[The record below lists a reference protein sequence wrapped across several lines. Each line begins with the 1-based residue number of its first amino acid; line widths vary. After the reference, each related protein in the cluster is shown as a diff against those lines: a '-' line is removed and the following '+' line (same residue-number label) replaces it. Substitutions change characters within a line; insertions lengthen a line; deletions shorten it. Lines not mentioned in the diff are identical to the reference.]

1 MSWQPLRTA
10 CFIRAPKTGW
20 ASVGL
25 APTIMSSFDFST
37 SWKLLVPA
45 PVPNA
50 APRAKAEGEWQTRE
64 QLSTEL
70 VRMMVR
76 VNFWVRKFSSLV
88 QREELMKANPSG
100 PCRSRTSS
108 SLLAIRSKASS
119 QEASRKLPSPSLIS
133 GTRSRSL
140 LLPNWWAN
148 RPLTQVW
155 PRFALPSGFGSMLTI
170 SPSFMFT
177 FSEQPTPQ

>member
-1 MSWQPLRTA
+1 
-10 CFIRAPKTGW
+10 
-20 ASVGL
+20 
-25 APTIMSSFDFST
+25 MSSFDFST

-50 APRAKAEGEWQTRE
+50 APRAKADGEWQTRE

-88 QREELMKANPSG
+88 QREELMKAKPSG
-100 PCRSRTSS
+100 PYRFPDLQQVAGDQAEGLVPGR
-108 SLLAIRSKASS
+108 LAEVALAVLDQGNS
-119 QEASRKLPSPSLIS
+119 Q
-133 GTRSRSL
+133 RSL

-177 FSEQPTPQ
+177 FREHPTPQ